1 MGNYTPNPFM
11 TQPAHLPS
19 LLRVDTTPTML
30 FKKGCI
36 IHIFKVLICIC
47 TETS

>member
-19 LLRVDTTPTML
+19 LRVDTSLAMV
-30 FKKGCI
+30 FKKGFI
-36 IHIFKVLICIC
+36 IHMFKVLICIC
-47 TETS
+47 METS